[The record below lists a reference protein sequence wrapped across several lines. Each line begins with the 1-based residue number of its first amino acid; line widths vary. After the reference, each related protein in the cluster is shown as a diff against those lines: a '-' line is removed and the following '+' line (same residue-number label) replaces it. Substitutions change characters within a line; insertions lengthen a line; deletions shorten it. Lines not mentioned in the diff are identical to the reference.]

1 MPKMAALGKNT
12 VNLGLPAALTTQ
24 NRGGTDR
31 VARPSFEGLGVA

>member
-1 MPKMAALGKNT
+1 MPKMAAFGKNT
-12 VNLGLPAALTTQ
+12 VNLGLPAALTPQ